1 MGIFNV
7 LFIIVIL
14 IAFGVVGMAMNR
26 KRLEKMEA
34 SNKVFLEKYPH
45 AARVYPYFRAA
56 IISEAVRVHTVDGE
70 PPELFYET
78 GKSGGIASLVSSVI
92 AVVTGNGANSGF
104 YLKPGTSTV
113 EMSYYHNRPGFF
125 YKNVTSTTDTVK
137 MELTVEADKKYN
149 LGFDRNNKN
158 FILKEAG

>member
-1 MGIFNV
+1 
-7 LFIIVIL
+7 VIL
-14 IAFGVVGMAMNR
+14 IAFVVVGTAMNR

-34 SNKVFLEKYPH
+34 SNKVFLEKYPN
-45 AARVYPYFRAA
+45 AARVYPYFRTA

-78 GKSGGIASLVSSVI
+78 GKSSSIVSIVTSVI
-92 AVVTGNGANSGF
+92 AGITGNGANSGF

-125 YKNVTSTTDTVK
+125 YKNVTSTTDAIK
-137 MELTVEADKKYN
+137 KELAVEAGKKYL
-149 LGFDRNNKN
+149 LGFDR
-158 FILKEAG
+158 KEKTFTFEETSS